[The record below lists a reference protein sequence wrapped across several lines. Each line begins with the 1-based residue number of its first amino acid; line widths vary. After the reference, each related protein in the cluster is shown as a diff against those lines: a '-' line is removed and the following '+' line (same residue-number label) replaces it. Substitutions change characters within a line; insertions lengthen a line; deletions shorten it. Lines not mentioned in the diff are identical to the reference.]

1 MDKPKGLRLWYYS
14 AFDFSSLPSGNVACR
29 FKNGPLIVD
38 LLIVELP
45 IELGD
50 FPVRYLS
57 WPVPP
62 LEQSHEVW
70 DLRSPGLCAEKP
82 VLNCPGSTLNVGQ
95 PRPWWGVDVELNTIG
110 HQNQNDVY
118 IQQGKP
124 CVYTQIHMHDIYIYI
139 YIYTHMYTHYIHII
153 CIYISAIYNEICWF
167 HCPAPASGD
176 AWVLRTRPGDFSP
189 SVGWII
195 G

>member
-82 VLNCPGSTLNVGQ
+82 VLNCPGSTLNVGAAQ
-95 PRPWWGVDVELNTIG
+95 AMVRCWCWAQHNWSSESEWCIHSTR
-110 HQNQNDVY
+110 
-118 IQQGKP
+118 KTM
-124 CVYTQIHMHDIYIYI
+124 CVYTNTHAWYIYIYTYI
-139 YIYTHMYTHYIHII
+139 YVYIYTHMYTHYIHII
-153 CIYISAIYNEICWF
+153 CIYIYISNI
-167 HCPAPASGD
+167 
-176 AWVLRTRPGDFSP
+176 
-189 SVGWII
+189 
-195 G
+195 

>member
-1 MDKPKGLRLWYYS
+1 MILFVVVYNYTTHHHS

-82 VLNCPGSTLNVGQ
+82 VLNCPGSTLNVGAAQ
-95 PRPWWGVDVELNTIG
+95 AMVRCWCWAQHNWSSESECCIHSTR
-110 HQNQNDVY
+110 
-118 IQQGKP
+118 KTM
-124 CVYTQIHMHDIYIYI
+124 CVYTNTHAWYIYI
-139 YIYTHMYTHYIHII
+139 HIYTYIYVYIYTYVYTLYTYYIYVL
-153 CIYISAIYNEICWF
+153 YI
-167 HCPAPASGD
+167 
-176 AWVLRTRPGDFSP
+176 
-189 SVGWII
+189 
-195 G
+195 